1 MIPLLRT
8 IFFKRAAITTLGLSF
23 SSFQFKKL
31 KLVCFPRYQCDE
43 LRSLTVATQQSSSLR
58 AIVDLLRRHLLL
70 VLTASSA
77 AALAAITSILSPI
90 YVSKVIEAITNGLIF
105 SNDFNFGLAGLL
117 GTSVSNAVLTW
128 LYIKLVGELGE
139 VIASELRVEIL
150 NQLLHQSVYFF
161 DTHSVAEL
169 LSRLNVDIQEFK
181 HSLKAIITTGVKT
194 SVQMTSTIGQMI
206 ILSPKLTLTL
216 SSGLPLI
223 FLIGNIYGRF
233 LRLLSGE
240 ARQIEAE
247 VGNIAIEALSSI
259 RTVKAFSAED
269 YQVEKYGER
278 AALQSQKNISLLSH
292 IGIFQG
298 LTNFSSSACAAAV
311 LFFGSLEVAQ
321 GSLGSAQLIAFLM
334 TLQMAQK
341 AVTDLV
347 TMNVK
352 FQNMLGAYDRI
363 GIERKVGDFDELPR
377 PLITISGLVEF
388 KDVSFKYLN
397 REGGVLNCVSL
408 DASPGELIAIIGE
421 SGSGKSTIA
430 ALLESFYQPETGSI
444 SFDSVASEFIDKKNL
459 RMQIGYVAQEP
470 VLFSGSVRE
479 NICLGRS
486 VEASEL
492 VQACKAA
499 HIHDTIEALPEG
511 YDTEITKT
519 TLSGG
524 QKQRIALARAL
535 LGKPKILILDEATSA
550 LDQFTESAVM
560 QTIKDFRGSCTV
572 ILITHKMEHLKIA
585 DKIYKLSK
593 GKISKQ

>member
-1 MIPLLRT
+1 
-8 IFFKRAAITTLGLSF
+8 
-23 SSFQFKKL
+23 
-31 KLVCFPRYQCDE
+31 
-43 LRSLTVATQQSSSLR
+43 
-58 AIVDLLRRHLLL
+58 LLL

-117 GTSVSNAVLTW
+117 GTSVANAVLTW